1 MSMMESYDE
10 ELKFI
15 SELCDSELVASLKGH
30 LGIPGQC
37 HLGPLSHSNVLVPAS
52 SDHKY
57 RDLYDNE
64 YSLIHL
70 DVSFEDINKCLLFQ
84 FFGKVVKTGPFIVE
98 CLFAISILLFFFLSY
113 SIINL
118 TESSNVVHAC
128 ISVHAMGIFGAYMLH
143 LPPS

>member
-1 MSMMESYDE
+1 MSMMESYDG

-57 RDLYDNE
+57 RDLYDDE

-70 DVSFEDINKCLLFQ
+70 DTSFEDINRRFPFWFLIKSPKLVHSLLSASKQ
-84 FFGKVVKTGPFIVE
+84 
-98 CLFAISILLFFFLSY
+98 
-113 SIINL
+113 
-118 TESSNVVHAC
+118 
-128 ISVHAMGIFGAYMLH
+128 
-143 LPPS
+143 

>member
-1 MSMMESYDE
+1 MSMMESYDG

-64 YSLIHL
+64 YSLIHQ
-70 DVSFEDINKCLLFQ
+70 V
-84 FFGKVVKTGPFIVE
+84 PP
-98 CLFAISILLFFFLSY
+98 
-113 SIINL
+113 
-118 TESSNVVHAC
+118 
-128 ISVHAMGIFGAYMLH
+128 ISVLRESRQDCSIHC
-143 LPPS
+143 

>member
-1 MSMMESYDE
+1 MSMMESYDG

-70 DVSFEDINKCLLFQ
+70 DMSSEDINKYFPFQLFR
-84 FFGKVVKTGPFIVE
+84 KVAETVPSFVKNNKHP
-98 CLFAISILLFFFLSY
+98 AFL
-113 SIINL
+113 
-118 TESSNVVHAC
+118 
-128 ISVHAMGIFGAYMLH
+128 
-143 LPPS
+143 

>member
-1 MSMMESYDE
+1 MSVMESRDR

-15 SELCDSELVASLKGH
+15 GKLCDNELIPVALLKGH
-30 LGIPGQC
+30 LALPGQC
-37 HLGPLSHSNVLVPAS
+37 HLGPLSHNNVLVPAS

-98 CLFAISILLFFFLSY
+98 CLFAISILLFFD
-113 SIINL
+113 
-118 TESSNVVHAC
+118 
-128 ISVHAMGIFGAYMLH
+128 
-143 LPPS
+143 LP